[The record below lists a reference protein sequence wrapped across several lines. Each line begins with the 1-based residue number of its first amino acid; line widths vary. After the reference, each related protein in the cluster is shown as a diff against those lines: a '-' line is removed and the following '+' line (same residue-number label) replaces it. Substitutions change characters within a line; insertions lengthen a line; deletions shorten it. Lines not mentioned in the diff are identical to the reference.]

1 MKRLYVDDL
10 EKIKKFDAFISHN
23 SQDEDKIVTFYKK
36 LNKEGYVAYI
46 DWVNDKFDLKRQWC
60 NASTVLMA
68 TLDGNTK
75 TLLPVSELP
84 CILSL
89 IQ

>member
-1 MKRLYVDDL
+1 MEIDYAVYSLSDEFY
-10 EKIKKFDAFISHN
+10 EKYPNPPYKELLKKKERRYACLLIQSHYGYFI
-23 SQDEDKIVTFYKK
+23 
-36 LNKEGYVAYI
+36 
-46 DWVNDKFDLKRQWC
+46 C
-60 NASTVLMA
+60 MLMA